1 MFTLQNFLYYT
12 FRVAPKVLIS
22 IQDETS
28 CVKAP
33 MASFVI
39 DTGLDYY
46 MSGKSFKDH
55 FTKETILKTTISTA
69 VDFGCFYLMDNT
81 NDLLIFAS
89 MFNLNKLATEA
100 LFDYAQQYIENKDTN
115 VALETQP
122 VEIIGSIEA

>member
-1 MFTLQNFLYYT
+1 ME
-12 FRVAPKVLIS
+12 
-22 IQDETS
+22 DDTS
-28 CVKAP
+28 CVIAP
-33 MASFVI
+33 TASFVI

-69 VDFGCFYLMDNT
+69 VDFGCFYLMDV
-81 NDLLIFAS
+81 NDDSFALLQV
-89 MFNLNKLATEA
+89 FNLNKLATEA